1 MHGYQQPIQAPKCVV
16 LITVFSTYHQV
27 VWCKLWCNGA
37 YTVFL
42 LVLTDKETFNS
53 IDTNRYPMKE
63 VLLHELVKQPQ
74 APAVSTV
81 KALLTRGGLSRD
93 LKWTGVGVG

>member
-1 MHGYQQPIQAPKCVV
+1 MLGYQQTIQPPKCVG
-16 LITVFSTYHQV
+16 LITVFSTYHQGV
-27 VWCKLWCNGA
+27 WCNGA

-81 KALLTRGGLSRD
+81 KPLLTGGRA
-93 LKWTGVGVG
+93 V